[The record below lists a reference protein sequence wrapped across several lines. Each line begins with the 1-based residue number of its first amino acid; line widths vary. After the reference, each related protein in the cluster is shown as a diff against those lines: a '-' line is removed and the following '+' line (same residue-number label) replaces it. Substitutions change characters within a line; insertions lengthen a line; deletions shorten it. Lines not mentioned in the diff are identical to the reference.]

1 MTLAVAHNKGDQG
14 FLDAV
19 REAKRSFSPEQVV
32 TEFAITLKSF
42 RVSTVAGDRYAG
54 DGRLSTLERK
64 LYGSNCG

>member
-1 MTLAVAHNKGDQG
+1 MTLAVGDQG

-19 REAKRSFSPEQVV
+19 REAKPPFSPEQVV

-54 DGRLSTLERK
+54 EWPPQYLRAETLRLK
-64 LYGSNCG
+64 LRMRP